1 MRILVTGGAGY
12 IGSHMVKLLGERGYE
27 VLTVDNLSEGNP
39 WAVLYGDLK
48 VIALLNYKTL
58 EDVLLHFRPDAV
70 IHFAAKVKVP
80 ESVKKPLLY
89 YENNF
94 MGTVNLLQA
103 MERAGTKYLIFSSTA
118 AVYGIPK
125 SIPVKEEDPTTPI
138 NSYGW
143 SKLFA
148 ERAIKDFASIS
159 GIKYAILRYF
169 NVAGADPDVRIG
181 QVSKK
186 PTHLILRA
194 VKVATGQIPYLE
206 VFGTD
211 YPTPDGTCIRDF
223 VHVMDLCEAHLK
235 ALEYLM
241 DGGESNIFNIGY
253 GRGYS
258 VLEVIEKVKEVSGVD
273 FKVVYGPRREGDP
286 PALVADNTKAKKVLK
301 WQPRYDDLGFIIK
314 TALDW
319 EKAYIYSI
327 NERTGYFRE
336 VKRDTRP

>member
-27 VLTVDNLSEGNP
+27 VLTVDNLSEGNS

-48 VIALLNYKTL
+48 VVDLLNYKAL
-58 EDVLLHFRPDAV
+58 EEVLLDFRPQAV

-103 MERAGTKYLIFSSTA
+103 MERASVKYLIFSSTA

-125 SIPVKEEDPTTPI
+125 SVPVKEEDPTIPI
-138 NSYGW
+138 NPYGW

-148 ERAIKDFASIS
+148 ERAIKDFAPLS
-159 GIKYAILRYF
+159 GIRYAILRYF
-169 NVAGADPDVRIG
+169 NVAGADPEGKIG
-181 QVSKK
+181 QVSKE

-235 ALEYLM
+235 ALEYLISS
-241 DGGESNIFNIGY
+241 GESDVFNIGY
-253 GRGYS
+253 GKGYS

-273 FKVVYGPRREGDP
+273 FKVVYAPRREGDP
-286 PALVADNTKAKKVLK
+286 PALIADNTKAKEILK

-319 EKAYIYSI
+319 EKAYIYS
-327 NERTGYFRE
+327 
-336 VKRDTRP
+336 K